1 MWQRP
6 SPDLEAGCRMADEN
20 LQAALA
26 ETAPKPVL
34 DGALAHAKPAAPV
47 LMAAPQPAAKKETGA
62 EPKDVF
68 REIAE
73 TVVFVVVLVLLLKTF
88 IAEAFVIPTGSMATT
103 LWGYQK
109 VVTCPQCKHTFPVNC
124 SSEVDPQS
132 EGGRIFVSGCT
143 CPNCR
148 LNIDFNR
155 EPGGGQP
162 ILNPEPNSGDRVLV
176 AKFLSDAGLRQP
188 RLHDVVVFKFPDTPQ
203 KNYVALNYIKRLIG
217 TPGNTIAILGGKLYV

>member
-73 TVVFVVVLVLLLKTF
+73 TVVFVIVLVLLLKTF

-109 VVTCPQCKHTFPVNC
+109 VVTCPQCDHEFPVNA
-124 SSEVDPQS
+124 SSQVDPANAHKTN
-132 EGGRIFVSGCT
+132 VTGCT
-143 CPNCR
+143 CPNC
-148 LNIDFNR
+148 LFEIKFPNEEN
-155 EPGGGQP
+155 
-162 ILNPEPNSGDRVLV
+162 NPDWNSGDRVLV
-176 AKFLSDAGLRQP
+176 FKAWFDSGLPGGRAKR
-188 RLHDVVVFKFPDTPQ
+188 HDVVVFKFPAEPQ
-203 KNYVALNYIKRLIG
+203 KDGQAMNYIKRLIG
-217 TPGNTIAILGGKLYV
+217 LPEETIAISGGQI